1 MKVYNPSTLE
11 TLTPIMN
18 AELLAYRKTRGFNAE
33 SMLEA
38 KIERINRYFTEY
50 GLSTAVVAVS
60 GGVDSAV
67 VLGLLHQA
75 SLRPNSPIKNLV
87 PVALPATNNVG
98 VTGQENA
105 RNRAQELCD
114 GLKLNLVE
122 LDIGEHV
129 QDLRQDVERAVGIS
143 AQPWAIGQLVPYFRT
158 PVLYYLTTLY
168 TEQGERAVLVGTTNA
183 DEGQYIGYIG
193 KASDAM
199 VDIQPISDLHKSE
212 VYSLAHLLNLPESI
226 IEVIPTGDMYDGRVD
241 VEVFGAPYSYI
252 ELFRHLKNLSEQELL
267 AFKNKLNQAGEY
279 DLYLTMNENVENLHR
294 YNKHKYLGCSPSVHL
309 DVLETRIPGGWK
321 YYNHED

>member
-11 TLTPIMN
+11 TLTPVMN
-18 AELLAYRKTRGFNAE
+18 AELMGYRKARGFNAE

-38 KIERINRYFTEY
+38 KIGRINQYFNEY

-98 VTGQENA
+98 VTGQESA
-105 RNRAQELCD
+105 RDRAQELCD
-114 GLKLNLVE
+114 KFKLNLIQ

-129 QDLRQDVERAVGIS
+129 QDLRQDVECAVRIS

-212 VYSLAHLLNLPESI
+212 VYALAHLLNLPDSI

-252 ELFRHLKNLSEQELL
+252 ELFRHLKTLSEQELL

-321 YYNHED
+321 YYNHEA

>member
-1 MKVYNPSTLE
+1 MKVFNPSTIQH
-11 TLTPIMN
+11 LTPVMN
-18 AELLAYRKTRGFNAE
+18 ARLLAYRHARGFDAE
-33 SMLEA
+33 VILEA
-38 KIERINRYFTEY
+38 KVQRINQYFSEY

-75 SLRPNSPIKNLV
+75 SLRKDSPIRRIV
-87 PVALPATNNVG
+87 PVALPASYNVG
-98 VTGQENA
+98 VTGQDSA
-105 RNRAQELCD
+105 RDRAQELCD
-114 GLKLNLVE
+114 SLKLNMLK
-122 LDIGEHV
+122 LDIGQHV
-129 QDLRQDVERAVGIS
+129 SQLRQDVESVVEIT

-199 VDIQPISDLHKSE
+199 VDIQLISDLHKSE
-212 VYSLAHLLNLPESI
+212 VYALANLLNLPESI
-226 IEVIPTGDMYDGRVD
+226 IAVIPTGDMYDGRVD
-241 VEVFGAPYSYI
+241 VEVFGASYDFV
-252 ELFRHLKNLSEQELL
+252 ELFRHLKTATSSDCAEFEAQLIE
-267 AFKNKLNQAGEY
+267 GHEY
-279 DLYLTMNENVENLHR
+279 DLFCTMKENLENLHR

-309 DVLETRIPGGWK
+309 DVLETRVPGGWK
-321 YYNHED
+321 YYNHEA

>member
-1 MKVYNPSTLE
+1 MKVNNPATLE
-11 TLTPIMN
+11 SLTPIMN
-18 AELLAYRKTRGFNAE
+18 AQLLAYRRTRGFNAE

-38 KIERINRYFTEY
+38 KIERINQYFGEY
-50 GLSTAVVAVS
+50 GLSTAVIAVS

-75 SLRPNSPIKNLV
+75 SLRPDSPIKHLV

-98 VTGQENA
+98 VTGQESA
-105 RNRAQELCD
+105 RDRAQELCD
-114 GLKLNLVE
+114 SLGLKLLK

-129 QDLRQDVERAVGIS
+129 QDLRSDVEMAAGIT

-168 TEQGERAVLVGTTNA
+168 TEQGEPAVLVGTTNA

-212 VYSLAHLLNLPESI
+212 VYALARLLKLPDSI

-241 VEVFGAPYSYI
+241 TDVFGAPYAFI
-252 ELFRHLKNLSEQELL
+252 ELFRWLKNLPESIMEMFINEL
-267 AFKNKLNQAGEY
+267 KSTGEY
-279 DLYLTMNENVENLHR
+279 ELYVTMNDNVESLHR

-309 DVLETRIPGGWK
+309 DVLDTRIPGGWK
-321 YYNHED
+321 YYNHEA